1 MLWLGAGGGHE
12 GGPMPEPSDGDAGID
27 TTQDLHHP
35 VYLES
40 NGELTFQVIWVE
52 TQILLFHF

>member
-1 MLWLGAGGGHE
+1 
-12 GGPMPEPSDGDAGID
+12 MPEPSDGDAGID